1 MKYTVKIYPRA
12 YRDLDGIYSYIAKN
26 LMAQGTAKNLLAS
39 LEDAIFSLE
48 QLPEREPVRRVGA
61 YANQGYRQLFVKN
74 YTVIYRVHKE
84 KREVHIVTVRYS
96 RSQF

>member
-1 MKYTVKIYPRA
+1 MKYAVKIYPRA

-26 LMAQGTAKNLLAS
+26 LMAQGTAENLRAD

-48 QLPEREPVRRVGA
+48 QFPERGSVRRIGA

-74 YTVIYRVHKE
+74 YTIIYRVYKE
-84 KREVHIVTVRYS
+84 KQEVHIVTVRYS
-96 RSQF
+96 PSQF